1 MPIGPARMP
10 LMDHLGELRRR
21 LAIVAVSLLVTSV
34 VVYVATP
41 TLIDIMLDPIRDVF
55 ESNELTVLSVLGGFT
70 IRFKVAFFF
79 SLIICTPVI
88 VWEVMGFFLPALKP
102 SERRWVIPT
111 VAAMILLFFLGM
123 GFCYLVIQKPTIG
136 WMVAQSRAI
145 ADVIP
150 EAEDFL
156 NIMMLL
162 EIGFG
167 FAFQLPLIVFY
178 LSILHVVPYK
188 TFRSQWRYVY
198 IVLLVISS
206 VVTPDASPVTMILM
220 FAALIA
226 LYEIALLIAR
236 FVLIARDGKESLKW
250 SREEYQE
257 YGDSTRPHEGD
268 KGGTV
273 DARAARDSDARRGR
287 GIALGHPGL
296 TVLRL
301 VALAACLVFAIML
314 ATAPPR
320 EASRVGTIG
329 TGCSYELDTW
339 SGTLTIYPT
348 DGASGEMARVRDAL
362 SDDGDLL
369 DVIRSVTVKE
379 GVVAPADSSYLF
391 GSLHAMESLDLSG
404 LDTSRTTDM
413 RGMFQSCASLRS
425 LDLSGLDTSRV
436 TDMEDMFSICLS
448 ISSLDLSPLDT
459 SRVTDMRGMFWG
471 CSSLRSLDLSP
482 LDTSRVTDMGG
493 MFWGCS
499 SLSSLDL
506 SPLDTSRVTNMS
518 SPIGFGMFEDCS
530 SLRSLDLSPLDTSQ
544 VTKMRGMFKGC
555 SSLSS
560 LDLSPLKT
568 SQVTDMSGMFQGCS
582 SLRSLDLS
590 PLDTS
595 QVQHM
600 GGMFDG
606 CSSLRSLD
614 LSPLKTSQV
623 QHMGGMFDGC
633 SSLRSLD
640 LSPLDT
646 SQVQYMGYMFAGC
659 SSLAS
664 LDLSPLKTLRVESMW
679 YMFSGCSSLAS
690 LDLSPLDTSQVTN
703 MRGMFSGCSSLS
715 SLGLSSLKTSQVMDM
730 SDMFDGCSSL
740 RSLDLSR
747 LDTSQAIR
755 MDFMF
760 ADCSS
765 LASLDLSGW
774 DTSKVTRMGCMF
786 SGCASLPSLDLSG
799 WDTSRVEGM
808 WGMFQGCA
816 SLSSLAVGEGCGGV
830 LSTDMHTALPAGVG
844 GWGWHSERDKRW
856 LTLNELSSSRQG
868 VADTYTAPGA
878 WRSLV
883 SPQVVQT
890 SP

>member
-178 LSILHVVPYK
+178 LSILHLVPYK

-273 DARAARDSDARRGR
+273 DARAARDSGARRGR

-320 EASRVGTIG
+320 ETSRVGTIG

-348 DGASGEMARVRDAL
+348 DGVSGEMARIRDVL

-369 DVIRSVTVKE
+369 DAIRSVTVKE

-391 GSLHAMESLDLSG
+391 GSLRAMESLDLSG
-404 LDTSRTTDM
+404 LDTSRATDM
-413 RGMFQSCASLRS
+413 RGMFQSCGSLRS

-448 ISSLDLSPLDT
+448 LSSLDLSPLK
-459 SRVTDMRGMFWG
+459 
-471 CSSLRSLDLSP
+471 
-482 LDTSRVTDMGG
+482 TSRVTDMGG

-530 SLRSLDLSPLDTSQ
+530 SLSSLDLSSLDTSQ

-582 SLRSLDLS
+582 SLSSLDLS

-595 QVQHM
+595 QVTDM
-600 GGMFDG
+600 WGMF
-606 CSSLRSLD
+606 S
-614 LSPLKTSQV
+614 
-623 QHMGGMFDGC
+623 GC

-646 SQVQYMGYMFAGC
+646 SQVTNMR
-659 SSLAS
+659 
-664 LDLSPLKTLRVESMW
+664 D
-679 YMFSGCSSLAS
+679 MFSGCAS
-690 LDLSPLDTSQVTN
+690 LRSLD
-703 MRGMFSGCSSLS
+703 
-715 SLGLSSLKTSQVMDM
+715 LSSLKTSRVMDM

-747 LDTSQAIR
+747 LDTSQATR

-760 ADCSS
+760 SGCSS
-765 LASLDLSGW
+765 LESLDLSRL

-786 SGCASLPSLDLSG
+786 SGCSSLPSLDISG
-799 WDTSRVEGM
+799 WDTSQAEGM
-808 WGMFQGCA
+808 WGMFFGCS

-830 LSTDMHTALPAGVG
+830 LSADRHTALPAGVG

-856 LTLNELSSSRQG
+856 LTLGELSSFRQG
-868 VADTYTAPGA
+868 VADTYTAPEA

-883 SPQVVQT
+883 SPQAAQT

>member
-21 LAIVAVSLLVTSV
+21 LAIVVVSLLVTSV

-136 WMVAQSRAI
+136 WMIAQSRAF
-145 ADVIP
+145 ANVIP

-178 LSILHVVPYK
+178 LSILHLVPYK

-257 YGDSTRPHEGD
+257 YGDSIRPHEGD
-268 KGGTV
+268 GGGTV
-273 DARAARDSDARRGR
+273 DARAGRDSDARRGR

-320 EASRVGTIG
+320 EAPRVGTIG

-348 DGASGEMARVRDAL
+348 DGALGEMARVRDAL

-369 DVIRSVTVKE
+369 DAIRSVTVKE

-391 GSLHAMESLDLSG
+391 GDLRAMESLDLSG

-436 TDMEDMFSICLS
+436 TDLTRSEERRVGKECRSRW
-448 ISSLDLSPLDT
+448 SPY
-459 SRVTDMRGMFWG
+459 
-471 CSSLRSLDLSP
+471 
-482 LDTSRVTDMGG
+482 
-493 MFWGCS
+493 
-499 SLSSLDL
+499 
-506 SPLDTSRVTNMS
+506 
-518 SPIGFGMFEDCS
+518 
-530 SLRSLDLSPLDTSQ
+530 
-544 VTKMRGMFKGC
+544 
-555 SSLSS
+555 
-560 LDLSPLKT
+560 
-568 SQVTDMSGMFQGCS
+568 
-582 SLRSLDLS
+582 
-590 PLDTS
+590 
-595 QVQHM
+595 H
-600 GGMFDG
+600 
-606 CSSLRSLD
+606 
-614 LSPLKTSQV
+614 
-623 QHMGGMFDGC
+623 
-633 SSLRSLD
+633 
-640 LSPLDT
+640 
-646 SQVQYMGYMFAGC
+646 
-659 SSLAS
+659 
-664 LDLSPLKTLRVESMW
+664 
-679 YMFSGCSSLAS
+679 
-690 LDLSPLDTSQVTN
+690 
-703 MRGMFSGCSSLS
+703 
-715 SLGLSSLKTSQVMDM
+715 
-730 SDMFDGCSSL
+730 
-740 RSLDLSR
+740 
-747 LDTSQAIR
+747 
-755 MDFMF
+755 
-760 ADCSS
+760 
-765 LASLDLSGW
+765 
-774 DTSKVTRMGCMF
+774 
-786 SGCASLPSLDLSG
+786 
-799 WDTSRVEGM
+799 
-808 WGMFQGCA
+808 
-816 SLSSLAVGEGCGGV
+816 
-830 LSTDMHTALPAGVG
+830 
-844 GWGWHSERDKRW
+844 
-856 LTLNELSSSRQG
+856 
-868 VADTYTAPGA
+868 
-878 WRSLV
+878 
-883 SPQVVQT
+883 
-890 SP
+890 

>member
-178 LSILHVVPYK
+178 LSILHLVPYK

-273 DARAARDSDARRGR
+273 DARAARDSGARRGR

-320 EASRVGTIG
+320 ETSRVGTIG

-348 DGASGEMARVRDAL
+348 DGVSGEMARIRDVL

-369 DVIRSVTVKE
+369 DAIRSVTVKE

-391 GSLHAMESLDLSG
+391 GSLRAMESLDLSG
-404 LDTSRTTDM
+404 LDTSRATDM
-413 RGMFQSCASLRS
+413 RGMFQSCGSLRS

-448 ISSLDLSPLDT
+448 LSSLDLSPLKTSRVTDMGGMFWGCSSLSSLDLSPLDT
-459 SRVTDMRGMFWG
+459 SQVTDMKSMFSN

-482 LDTSRVTDMGG
+482 LKTSRVTDMGG

-530 SLRSLDLSPLDTSQ
+530 SLSSLDLSSLDTSQ

-582 SLRSLDLS
+582 SLSSLDLS

-595 QVQHM
+595 QVTDM
-600 GGMFDG
+600 WGMF
-606 CSSLRSLD
+606 S
-614 LSPLKTSQV
+614 
-623 QHMGGMFDGC
+623 GC

-646 SQVQYMGYMFAGC
+646 SQVTNMR
-659 SSLAS
+659 
-664 LDLSPLKTLRVESMW
+664 D
-679 YMFSGCSSLAS
+679 MFSGCAS
-690 LDLSPLDTSQVTN
+690 LRSLD
-703 MRGMFSGCSSLS
+703 
-715 SLGLSSLKTSQVMDM
+715 LSSLKTSRVMDM

-747 LDTSQAIR
+747 LDTSQATR

-760 ADCSS
+760 SGCSS
-765 LASLDLSGW
+765 LESLDLSRL

-786 SGCASLPSLDLSG
+786 SGCSSLPSLDISG
-799 WDTSRVEGM
+799 WDTSQAEGM
-808 WGMFQGCA
+808 WGMFFGCS

-830 LSTDMHTALPAGVG
+830 LSADRHTALPAGVG

-856 LTLNELSSSRQG
+856 LTLGELSSFRQG
-868 VADTYTAPGA
+868 VADTYTAPEA

-883 SPQVVQT
+883 SPQAAQT